1 MANDPSA
8 DTKKREEEARKRAE
22 EQRQQQ
28 EQLRKEREKQQQDQ
42 QRQQKDQQ
50 ARGRDAAGSVVSP
63 GAASTYSS
71 AANQQPLADPRGD
84 RFLTR
89 DEIKNL
95 AGDIGVGEV
104 GWLKLDEE
112 GQPVEPA
119 RMEYPF
125 ETGKAEETF
134 ARVVGAPTHK
144 YDEIVTPSGAPVT
157 RFMNPD
163 PIMWDEGMLA
173 RNPIPE
179 ENKPKREGRLA
190 AGGGVVNQPVSYTG

>member
-1 MANDPSA
+1 MANP
-8 DTKKREEEARKRAE
+8 TPE
-22 EQRQQQ
+22 EQAKQKQEQEKKAREAQQQQ
-28 EQLRKEREKQQQDQ
+28 EQLRKDREKQTRS
-42 QRQQKDQQ
+42 RQ
-50 ARGRDAAGSVVSP
+50 AAGSVVSP

-71 AANQQPLADPRGD
+71 AANQQPFADPRGD
-84 RFLTR
+84 RFLTH

-95 AGDIGVGEV
+95 AGDIGVGEI
-104 GWLKLDEE
+104 GWIKLDEE
-112 GQPVEPA
+112 GKPIEPA

-125 ETGKAEETF
+125 ETGKGEETF

-163 PIMWDEGMLA
+163 PMMWDEGMLA

-179 ENKPKREGRLA
+179 ENKPKREDRLA